1 MSGCDVKENEVEF
14 LSAHGMELLVGA
26 LAFVGGAAAL
36 CKVVAPLT
44 DTKVD
49 DKLAGALSKLYG
61 LLSKLALK

>member
-1 MSGCDVKENEVEF
+1 MEF
-14 LSAHGMELLVGA
+14 LANHGAELLVGA
-26 LAFVGGAAAL
+26 LAFVGGCAAL
-36 CKVVAPLT
+36 AKVVAPLT